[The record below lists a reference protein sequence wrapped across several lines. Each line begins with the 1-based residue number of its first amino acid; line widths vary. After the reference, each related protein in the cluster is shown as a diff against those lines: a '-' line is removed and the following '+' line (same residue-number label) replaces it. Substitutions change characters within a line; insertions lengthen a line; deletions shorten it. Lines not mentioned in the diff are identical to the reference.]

1 MGNRFKI
8 IARLVTTQN
17 YYIQIDVGSVTKKF
31 TDESAPT
38 NSAHSPPPG
47 IDSDKEKNSAESGVT
62 DRSQSYVLA
71 INIPPLVA
79 SAPSPVL
86 YLCISLA
93 LLFC

>member
-17 YYIQIDVGSVTKKF
+17 YYIQIDAGSVTKKF

-47 IDSDKEKNSAESGVT
+47 IDSDKEKSFV
-62 DRSQSYVLA
+62 
-71 INIPPLVA
+71 
-79 SAPSPVL
+79 
-86 YLCISLA
+86 ISVHLTCFVF
-93 LLFC
+93 LLRVGKCN